1 MGLLDTSAVL
11 LRGRVAGP
19 EVLPEIGCI
28 CAVTIAELSAGPL
41 LTDDPDERARR
52 QGHLQQAEADF
63 DPIPVD
69 AAAAR
74 AFGRVAQA
82 MRGRG
87 RKVRARGFDAL
98 IAAVALAHDLPV
110 HTANPDD
117 FQGIPGLHVVDIR
130 PGLDLAGG
138 DSPTG

>member
-11 LRGRVAGP
+11 LRGRIVDP
-19 EVLPEIGCI
+19 SVLPGMGCI
-28 CAVTIAELSAGPL
+28 SAVTIAELSAGPL

-52 QGHLQQAEADF
+52 QGHLQQAESDF

-74 AFGRVAQA
+74 AYGRVAQA
-82 MRGRG
+82 MRSRG

-98 IAAVALAHDLPV
+98 IAAVALANGMPV

-117 FQGIPGLHVVDIR
+117 FAGIPGLQVVDIR
-130 PGLDLAGG
+130 PGL
-138 DSPTG
+138 TR

>member
-11 LRGRVAGP
+11 LRGRIVDP
-19 EVLPEIGCI
+19 SVLPEMGCI
-28 CAVTIAELSAGPL
+28 SAVTIAELSAGPL

-52 QGHLQQAEADF
+52 QGHLQQAESDF

-74 AFGRVAQA
+74 ACGRVAQA
-82 MRGRG
+82 MRSRG

-98 IAAVALAHDLPV
+98 IAAVALANGMPV

-117 FQGIPGLHVVDIR
+117 LAGIPGLQGVDIR
-130 PGLDLAGG
+130 PGL
-138 DSPTG
+138 TR